1 MSKPVNNN
9 VEKDHSFDTNL
20 SSHASPISKIHQKSY
35 SSPKLINNNIKT
47 LIARSNKYLLET
59 NHLLSKTKT
68 ILTGETM
75 TQKPDLFS
83 NDSLNNN
90 TNYEIFDNM
99 SLRNKFKASFSPQ
112 YSFLNNIAP
121 SFVSSIPNSNNPS
134 FSNSSLSKFRNFA
147 YILSLNEKN
156 LTKLPA
162 EMIINKSNLQILE
175 LKNNKLKIVPM
186 EIALLPNLKCLK
198 LDGNYLKEIP
208 KELCFSLKQLE
219 ILSVYDNILT
229 KLPEEISYWKDSL
242 IYLNVAENHLD
253 EIPTQLGSL
262 LLLNSLHLEHNHF
275 TLFPKNLTK
284 LEKLKEFGLDWFKYV
299 TPPMKTIQHWKGL
312 TDQAAQAFY
321 SLRKDKMDYITFERF
336 VQKISLKSID
346 FTKKIAKQRTL
357 IHKAA
362 IENDIGALRALLTI
376 IYDEINQVDEEDQT
390 ALFLSIRNENYLAA
404 KVLLHNGANPQI
416 GGGVLGSC
424 LNLAAAKC
432 QYYLVSDLLKYG
444 ANVQICDVDG
454 NNALHVLMC
463 LFDSDA
469 SNNKKIAELLINFGV
484 NPNGFNKQKWT
495 PAHLAIKRGQMEA
508 VKWILD
514 FNSAKNDNHISEEKN
529 IEDEG
534 NNDIFNLNLKG
545 GEEKMT
551 CLHLAAQQNNILLV
565 ENLIEKGQIEI
576 FSYAKNEKLASN
588 LAIQNPFLYK
598 ILKTYE
604 RSYIHQNFIKPLAKE
619 KRLAAFGKDLR
630 LKSEAEVS
638 EDSSETR
645 TFQKV
650 NDLNE
655 VTKDKRIFL
664 KKNSKNFVES
674 PFLNRIEP
682 KALFFNK
689 FNNENG
695 NCQARARPITI
706 RQPTQE
712 SLNETQISDIDENKS
727 DVDIIYELEEQRS
740 KNMRSFFG
748 SPNNIRQIDALQK
761 MNYILKN
768 MKTSTTKPPL
778 NNYNSLV
785 SKKLARNHIKFV
797 KENLDETVEN
807 LKKIMKNGQA
817 KILDTSIGN
826 AQRVKYLN
834 TSICYHFKLINL
846 VSKYQEEK
854 QFMDQFKQIIE
865 LNPNLNIGSNNGKP
879 LFYACSDQNGL
890 FFNQTHS
897 SLALRWLVY
906 LFLNLTTGSFFSE
919 NISIKAYMIR
929 LFVNFYYENASSY
942 LQNLYNDA
950 KEPMI
955 LRYEAYQG
963 LLILCKEGFKTAR
976 IQNENPSKI
985 NVNPA
990 NNSSLKPSSMELSKE
1005 ITSERVKNFGSNYFS
1020 NKKQTLKNESIKFGS
1035 EKEGNY
1041 AITANRKNKEELF
1054 SHQSMLTINSSEI
1067 EEEENKNNG
1076 KTLLDELK
1084 NQRNEYERM
1093 KMDIYKGGCEEKYKF
1108 EGFHEKE
1115 NRKISGL

>member
-1 MSKPVNNN
+1 MSKAFNDNFQEDN
-9 VEKDHSFDTNL
+9 SFNTNL
-20 SSHASPISKIHQKSY
+20 SSHTSPISKIHQKSY

-47 LIARSNKYLLET
+47 LIARSNKYLLDT

-68 ILTGETM
+68 ILTGET
-75 TQKPDLFS
+75 TNQKPDLFS
-83 NDSLNNN
+83 NESINNN
-90 TNYEIFDNM
+90 TNYEIIDNI
-99 SLRNKFKASFSPQ
+99 SLKNQFKTSFSPQ

-229 KLPEEISYWKDSL
+229 KLPDEISYWKDSL

-253 EIPTQLGSL
+253 QIPIQIGSL

-284 LEKLKEFGLDWFKYV
+284 LDKLKEFGLDWFKYAS
-299 TPPMKTIQHWKGL
+299 PPMKTIQHWKGL

-321 SLRKDKMDYITFERF
+321 SLRKDKLDDITFERF

-346 FTKKIAKQRTL
+346 FKRKIAKQRTL

-362 IENDIGALRALLTI
+362 IENDIGVLRALLTI
-376 IYDEINQVDEEDQT
+376 NYDEINKVDEEDQT

-444 ANVQICDVDG
+444 ANGQICDVDG

-463 LFDSDA
+463 LFDSDVT
-469 SNNKKIAELLINFGV
+469 NNKKIAELLINYGV

-514 FNSAKNDNHISEEKN
+514 FNSAKNENHNINEERN
-529 IEDEG
+529 IEDEA

-565 ENLIEKGQIEI
+565 ESLIERGQIEI
-576 FSYAKNEKLASN
+576 FSYAKNEKLASS

-604 RSYIHQNFIKPLAKE
+604 RNYLHQNFVKPLAKE

-638 EDSSETR
+638 EDSSDTR

-664 KKNSKNFVES
+664 KKNSKTLVES
-674 PFLNRIEP
+674 PFLNIIEP
-682 KALFFNK
+682 KTLFFNK
-689 FNNENG
+689 FNQGNG
-695 NCQARARPITI
+695 NCQVRVRPI

-727 DVDIIYELEEQRS
+727 DIDIIYELEEQRS

-768 MKTSTTKPPL
+768 MKSSTSKPPL
-778 NNYNSLV
+778 SNYTSLV
-785 SKKLARNHIKFV
+785 SKKLARNHIKFL
-797 KENLDETVEN
+797 KEGLDETVEN
-807 LKKIMKNGQA
+807 LKKIMKNGQS
-817 KILDTSIGN
+817 KILDITSGSSL
-826 AQRVKYLN
+826 RVKYLN
-834 TSICYHFKLINL
+834 TSVCYHFKLMNL
-846 VSKYQEEK
+846 VTKYQEEK
-854 QFMDQFKQIIE
+854 QVMDQFKQILD
-865 LNPNLNIGSNNGKP
+865 LNPNLNLGSNNGKP

-890 FFNQTHS
+890 FFNQTHIT
-897 SLALRWLVY
+897 LALRWLVY
-906 LFLNLTTGSFFSE
+906 LFLNLPTTSFFSE
-919 NISIKAYMIR
+919 NINIKAYMIR
-929 LFVNFYYENASSY
+929 LFVNFYYENASSN
-942 LQNLYNDA
+942 LQNLYNEA
-950 KEPMI
+950 KEPMF

-976 IQNENPSKI
+976 IQKENSLNS

-990 NNSSLKPSSMELSKE
+990 NNSSLKINSMELSKE

-1020 NKKQTLKNESIKFGS
+1020 NKKQILKNESIKFGK
-1035 EKEGNY
+1035 EKEENHV
-1041 AITANRKNKEELF
+1041 INIKNKKNKEEIF
-1054 SHQSMLTINSSEI
+1054 SHHSMVTINSSEI
-1067 EEEENKNNG
+1067 EDEENKNG

-1093 KMDIYKGGCEEKYKF
+1093 KLDICKGGCEEKYKF

-1115 NRKISGL
+1115 NRKISEL